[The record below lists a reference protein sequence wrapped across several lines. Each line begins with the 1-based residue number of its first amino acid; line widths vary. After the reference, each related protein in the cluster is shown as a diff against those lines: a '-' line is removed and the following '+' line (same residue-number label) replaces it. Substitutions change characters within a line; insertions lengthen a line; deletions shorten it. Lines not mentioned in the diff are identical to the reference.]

1 MVTALVVID
10 VQQGMF
16 NLPQSLHRGEEI
28 VGRLSAV
35 LQRAR
40 AQNVPVFHV
49 RHESTGGFE
58 RNSPG
63 WFHHPA
69 VAPRNGETIIDKRRS
84 SAFHETDF
92 HARLQ
97 AAAIDHLVICGMQT
111 QFCVE
116 STIRGAVSL
125 GYKLTA
131 IEDGHTTYDTPVLT
145 APQIIAHHNSIWGGR
160 FAELVPAEKV
170 SFSKPKNNAARNG

>member
-1 MVTALVVID
+1 MVSALVIID

-16 NLPQSLHRGEEI
+16 ALPYKLHDGEKI
-28 VGRLSAV
+28 VERLSAV

-40 AQNVPVFHV
+40 ARNMPIFHV

-58 RNSPG
+58 RDAPG
-63 WFHHPA
+63 WFHHQA
-69 VAPRNGETIIDKRRS
+69 VAPRDGEAIIDKRRS

-92 HARLQ
+92 DARLK
-97 AAAIDHLVICGMQT
+97 AAGIDHLVIGGMQT
-111 QFCVE
+111 QMCVE
-116 STIRGAVSL
+116 STVRGAVTH
-125 GYKLTA
+125 GYKVA
-131 IEDGHTTYDTPVLT
+131 VIEDGHTTYDTPVLT

-170 SFSKPKNNAARNG
+170 SFPTL